1 MKQSLLVLSL
11 VLSFV
16 TSAGAYEDPQLFRS
30 RHNDRTVETVIDTA
44 TPAPTDD
51 KVLVEAIAK
60 HKNIRFLEAAH
71 LKVVALLKDDSSG
84 LPHQKFNVVTST
96 GVKVLCVYNLDQ
108 GQRIP
113 LKIGDE
119 VGLGGEF
126 KWTNVGPLM
135 HWLHEDSSNKRPDG
149 YVELAGRRYGLN

>member
-1 MKQSLLVLSL
+1 MKLFILSLSL
-11 VLSFV
+11 VFSLV
-16 TSAGAYEDPQLFRS
+16 TNAGGRNGGASGGFESGFGTAPAQV
-30 RHNDRTVETVIDTA
+30 VEQ
-44 TPAPTDD
+44 APTDD
-51 KVLVEAIAK
+51 TKLVQAIAK
-60 HKNIRFLEAAH
+60 HRNVYYLEAAK
-71 LKVVALLKDDSSG
+71 LKVVQLLRDDQQG
-84 LPHQKFNVVTST
+84 LPHQKFKVVTSH
-96 GVKVLCVYNLDQ
+96 GDQVLCVYNLDQ

-126 KWTNVGPLM
+126 KMTNVGPMM